1 MIATISIG
9 GRQWDSDV
17 TTSLHIAE
25 RIAIHM
31 KNLLS
36 ITKSMHCV
44 SPLVVLVT
52 CAVAHAHSH
61 IGVDTQSGL
70 FGDPIIVKAG
80 YLANESIFSVSAG
93 RLMYGGAI
101 ATYQVSQQLDQPG
114 AHNGAYYGDD
124 LFLTSDFYYATGRL
138 NGGNFQWEIASVTPL
153 SGGAGQ
159 LRWGAFDA
167 GLTAFTAS
175 AFSESVTRLGRSF
188 DSLVGDH
195 NHEQAYA
202 FTAAGTYDVTFVV
215 WDSNGRYADSAPLT
229 VRFDVIPAPGAFAL
243 VGLGC
248 IKCARRRRL

>member
-52 CAVAHAHSH
+52 CAVAHAHNH

-101 ATYQVSQQLDQPG
+101 ATYQVSQQR
-114 AHNGAYYGDD
+114 
-124 LFLTSDFYYATGRL
+124 FLLRHRSPQRRKLSVGNRL
-138 NGGNFQWEIASVTPL
+138 S
-153 SGGAGQ
+153 
-159 LRWGAFDA
+159 
-167 GLTAFTAS
+167 
-175 AFSESVTRLGRSF
+175 
-188 DSLVGDH
+188 
-195 NHEQAYA
+195 
-202 FTAAGTYDVTFVV
+202 
-215 WDSNGRYADSAPLT
+215 DSALRRGGT
-229 VRFDVIPAPGAFAL
+229 TAL
-243 VGLGC
+243 GSL
-248 IKCARRRRL
+248 RRRADWVHCFSL